1 MTKKNNV
8 ALLNEA
14 AVSLEKQTA
23 ELAKL
28 KASSRGDR
36 LRKAEASVKAAA
48 KPTTLGGRSVQLRQ
62 AEASVAAAKP
72 LDRRLCWREMSTK

>member
-8 ALLNEA
+8 ALLKEA
-14 AVSLEKQTA
+14 AVALEKQTA

-48 KPTTLGGRSVQLRQ
+48 KPTTLGGRSVQLRK
-62 AEASVAAAKP
+62 AEATVKASKP
-72 LDRRLCWREMSTK
+72 RDSRLVWDGMRKA